1 MLRNI
6 LKNQKTKEINS
17 TFKRLLCLTVN
28 PYLFPPN
35 LSSLFIVFIF
45 SSLKYLAKLWRQTKK
60 TNRKKPSETFVK
72 TRNQKSPVCYL
83 SPLFFRKPRSK
94 KSPLETFVKIPKEKS
109 SVVYSLLNQ
118 FSKNRKNPFAQ
129 PSDWAYIASQLTNW
143 SSSTTGIDS
152 LNANSPRALESAMD
166 SQLLTK
172 PICAFVCNCEC
183 VYVTRVKNVNT
194 VSDKV
199 GVEMAGVCRI
209 NSLAKWRTWAKLTFM
224 DPG

>member
-1 MLRNI
+1 MNERNDTH
-6 LKNQKTKEINS
+6 LQKVPIP
-17 TFKRLLCLTVN
+17 LTVKN
-28 PYLFPPN
+28 PLPLFQNPPPDFPI
-35 LSSLFIVFIF
+35 SFLF
-45 SSLKYLAKLWRQTKK
+45 STLPNEKQTKK
-60 TNRKKPSETFVK
+60 PLKNFCKTLFKTRKKKIKKIPPFAISLHCFLENPK
-72 TRNQKSPVCYL
+72 
-83 SPLFFRKPRSK
+83 SK

-109 SVVYSLLNQ
+109 SAVYSLLNQ

-129 PSDWAYIASQLTNW
+129 PFDWAYIASQLTNW

-194 VSDKV
+194 ISDKV

-209 NSLAKWRTWAKLTFM
+209 NSLARWRTWAKLTFM